1 MTDPAILT
9 KVCVALFVTTS
20 LLHAGL
26 ALKVAQVRSPLRDP
40 RLVLGALIG
49 NFVLVPAAALLIA
62 RLLHL
67 SDGLS
72 LGLLLVAMS
81 AGAPFL
87 PRLVELARG
96 NAALGVAVMTL
107 LLVTTLAYL
116 PLVLPR
122 FAPGVPVA
130 PWTIARPV
138 LLLMLAPLAVGMV
151 VRALW
156 PWLAGRM
163 GPPLHWVSRAAMLL
177 VLVLL
182 VVLDFERVRGVVGS
196 GALAAAGLLV
206 VAGIGI
212 GFLTGGASRER
223 RRVLALGTG
232 QRGISAALLIATHVA
247 QDPDAAVM
255 VAVVVLVG
263 ELILFSAAALVGRLG
278 RPASD
283 AEVVSPCP

>member
-1 MTDPAILT
+1 MA
-9 KVCVALFVTTS
+9 
-20 LLHAGL
+20 
-26 ALKVAQVRSPLRDP
+26 
-40 RLVLGALIG
+40 
-49 NFVLVPAAALLIA
+49 
-62 RLLHL
+62 
-67 SDGLS
+67 
-72 LGLLLVAMS
+72 
-81 AGAPFL
+81 
-87 PRLVELARG
+87 
-96 NAALGVAVMTL
+96 
-107 LLVTTLAYL
+107 
-116 PLVLPR
+116 
-122 FAPGVPVA
+122 
-130 PWTIARPV
+130 
-138 LLLMLAPLAVGMV
+138 
-151 VRALW
+151 VRARW
-156 PWLAGRM
+156 PSLAGRM

-255 VAVVVLVG
+255 VVVVVLVG
-263 ELILFSAAALVGRLG
+263 ELILFSAAALVGRLV

>member
-1 MTDPAILT
+1 MTDPALLT
-9 KVCVALFVTTS
+9 KACVALFVTTS

-26 ALKVAQVRSPLRDP
+26 GLTVAQVRSPLRDR
-40 RLVLGALIG
+40 RLVLGALLG
-49 NFVLVPAAALLIA
+49 NFVLVPAAARAIA
-62 RLLHL
+62 RLFDL

-122 FAPGVPVA
+122 FAPGVPVE
-130 PWTIARPV
+130 PWAIAKPV
-138 LLLMLAPLAVGMV
+138 LLLMLTPLAVGMV
-151 VRALW
+151 VRAGW
-156 PWLAGRM
+156 PSLAARIRG
-163 GPPLHWVSRAAMLL
+163 PLHGFSRAAMLL
-177 VLVLL
+177 VLALL
-182 VVLDFERVRGVVGS
+182 VVLDFERVRSVVGS
-196 GALAAAGLLV
+196 GALAAAALLI

-212 GFLTGGASRER
+212 GFVSGGASAER

-232 QRGISAALLIATHVA
+232 QRGISAALLISTHVA
-247 QDPDAAVM
+247 KDPDAAVM
-255 VAVVVLVG
+255 VVVMILVG
-263 ELILFSAAALVGRLG
+263 ELMLFSAAAGLG
-278 RPASD
+278 RRIPLPKGD
-283 AEVVSPCP
+283 TP